1 MKPPP
6 FDPGICN
13 KAFRERV
20 SAVYGD
26 RYGPTAGLDER
37 QLFYL
42 QLVSDV
48 SCLLKGKHLV
58 DLGPGLSA
66 FGAVAAALGIQVT
79 LIDDY
84 GGGGAVDVSRRD
96 ITERFITE
104 FRERLGGRVEEMDF
118 VARPLPLETASV
130 DVITCF
136 HSLEHWHH
144 SPKPLFR
151 EIVRV
156 LKPGGYFIIA
166 TPNAANIR
174 KRVFV
179 PFGHNIW
186 SPLAEWYHDGDPVF
200 RGHVREPIV
209 SDLHQLLEWNK
220 MAHMKTYGR
229 NFIGRDSQ
237 ALAFLPKPL
246 VRAVAIGTDY
256 ILRFFPTLCS
266 DIHVVGRKP
275 ERIES

>member
-1 MKPPP
+1 MNLPTFEPA
-6 FDPGICN
+6 ICN
-13 KAFRERV
+13 KAFHDRV
-20 SAVYGD
+20 AVIYGD
-26 RYGPTAGLDER
+26 MFDASATLDER

-42 QLVSDV
+42 QMVSDLG
-48 SCLLKGKHLV
+48 CLMKGKHLV

-66 FGAVAAALGIQVT
+66 VGPVAAALGMQVT

-84 GGGGAVDVSRRD
+84 AGGGAVDVNRRD
-96 ITERFITE
+96 ITQRFITG
-104 FRERLGGRVEEMDF
+104 FCERLGGRVEEMDF
-118 VARPLPLETASV
+118 VSKPLPLADASV

-156 LKPGGYFIIA
+156 LKPGGHLILA

-174 KRVFV
+174 KRFFV
-179 PFGHNIW
+179 PFGRNIW
-186 SPLAEWYHDGDPVF
+186 STLTEWYHDGDPVF

-209 SDLHQLLEWNK
+209 GELHQLLGWNQFELVT
-220 MAHMKTYGR
+220 TYGR

-237 ALAFLPKPL
+237 SLAFLPQPF

-256 ILRFFPTLCS
+256 LLRFFPTLCS
-266 DIHVVGRKP
+266 DIHVIGRKP
-275 ERIES
+275 V

>member
-6 FDPGICN
+6 FDPAICN

-20 SAVYGD
+20 SAIYGD
-26 RYGPTAGLDER
+26 RYGPTAVLDER

-48 SCLLKGKHLV
+48 GCLLEGKHLV

-118 VARPLPLETASV
+118 VARPLPLENASV

-209 SDLHQLLEWNK
+209 SDLHQLLEWNQ
-220 MAHMKTYGR
+220 MELVKTYGR

>member
-1 MKPPP
+1 MNPSTFNPAT
-6 FDPGICN
+6 CN
-13 KAFRERV
+13 QAFRERV
-20 SAVYGD
+20 LAIYGD
-26 RYGPTAGLDER
+26 MFDTTATLDER

-42 QLVSDV
+42 QMVADTGCLV
-48 SCLLKGKHLV
+48 KGKHLV

-66 FGAVAAALGIQVT
+66 FGAVAAALGMQVT

-84 GGGGAVDVSRRD
+84 GGGGAVDVKRRD
-96 ITERFITE
+96 ITERFITG

-118 VARPLPLETASV
+118 VSQPLPLADASV

-156 LKPGGYFIIA
+156 LKPGGHLIIA

-209 SDLHQLLEWNK
+209 SELHQLLHWNQFQVV
-220 MAHMKTYGR
+220 KTYGR

-246 VRAVAIGTDY
+246 VHAVAIGSDY
-256 ILRFFPTLCS
+256 LLRFFPTLCS
-266 DIHVVGRKP
+266 DIHVIGRKAGGK
-275 ERIES
+275 